1 MTEDERGELTA
12 EDFIAAGVEA
22 PAWAS
27 DPIPSIETWRRW
39 RAAEEKALAHKQ
51 LAKAPQ

>member
-1 MTEDERGELTA
+1 MSEDERSALTA
-12 EDFIAAGVEA
+12 EDFTAAGVDA

-39 RAAEEKALAHKQ
+39 RAAEEKAQVHKLAR
-51 LAKAPQ
+51 AAR